1 VRIAL
6 VASKF
11 NAPIPDQMLEAAKA
25 RAEKIG
31 AEVVDVVR
39 VPGTW
44 ELPLAVKALLAR
56 KDVDAVVAIGVL
68 ITGETIHDEVLADS
82 VAPALMRLQLETGK
96 PVGLGITGP
105 EMTWE
110 QAESRVENS
119 ALAVV
124 AAVRMAEL
132 LQPPPKGT
140 GAPRRARKDSLG
152 SRRVSARNP

>member
-1 VRIAL
+1 MRIAL

-44 ELPLAVKALLAR
+44 EIPLAVKTLLAR

-132 LQPPPKGT
+132 LRPPPKGT

>member
-1 VRIAL
+1 MRIAL

-44 ELPLAVKALLAR
+44 EIPLAVKTLLAR

-82 VAPALMRLQLETGK
+82 VAPALMRLQLESGK

-132 LQPPPKGT
+132 LRPPPKGT

-152 SRRVSARNP
+152 ARRVSARNP